1 MKKLLL
7 LTSAF
12 VVLTVGIA
20 SAQGTPGDV
29 HLRWNNCFGVGTNA
43 VNKNYACDGS
53 LNGAPFKGV
62 FSFVAPVSMN
72 QFVGIQ
78 GVMDFT
84 TGANPLPDWWKLG
97 VGDCRDGNFSYPLA
111 FTGIGNT
118 TCVNPW
124 VGGNTGGGFA
134 YYFQNKGDDP
144 VSPTPWPGYGRIKV
158 AFARD
163 SEKALVGGV
172 HYVAG
177 VWSLDTFNDVDTG
190 AGVCAGCEQPACLV
204 MNSVELYQTAG
215 APPQDIFYLN
225 GGVGGHATDFIT
237 WQGGAVGGQG
247 CPLSTP
253 AKNKTWGSVKAL
265 YR

>member
-7 LTSAF
+7 LTSAAL
-12 VVLTVGIA
+12 VLITAVA
-20 SAQGTPGDV
+20 SAQPGDV
-29 HLRWNNCFGVGTNA
+29 RLRWNNCFGVGTNA
-43 VNKNYACDGS
+43 QNKNYACDGS
-53 LNGAPFKGV
+53 ANGLPFKGV

-72 QFVGIQ
+72 QFVGVQ

-84 TGANPLPDWWKLG
+84 AGTNPLPDWWKLG
-97 VGDCRDGNFSYPLA
+97 VGDCRDQNFAYPLA

-124 VGGNTGGGFA
+124 IGGNTGGGFA
-134 YYFQNKGDDP
+134 YYFQNKGDNP
-144 VSPTPWPGYGRIKV
+144 TTPTPWPGYGRIKF

-163 SEKALVGGV
+163 TEKALIGGT

-177 VWSLDTFNDVDTG
+177 VWSLDTFNDIDTG
-190 AGVCAGCEQPACLV
+190 GGVCAGCELPACLV
-204 MNSVELYQTAG
+204 MNSVELYQTSG

-225 GGVGGHATDFIT
+225 GSANNWIT
-237 WQGGAVGGQG
+237 WQGGAVGGAG
-247 CPLSTP
+247 CPASTP
-253 AKNKTWGSVKAL
+253 VQNKTWGSVKAL